1 MIKRFFAL
9 FFIIFLTG
17 TLGLLSCKKDK
28 ISSDVNHKL
37 TFSVDTLAFDTVFT
51 SVGSS
56 TRIFKIFNPNKQ
68 RVKITSIKLG
78 AGSNSFFRVN
88 LNGQPGVSFSNI
100 EIPAEDSLWVFA
112 EVTVNPN
119 SVNNPFIVLDSILF
133 ETNGNFQKVLLTAY
147 GQNAV
152 FHKPLSG
159 QTSYFLN
166 CNETWDKSIPHVIYG
181 KAIVDTNCILTINE
195 GTQVYF
201 YDNGAL
207 QVSKGASLKI
217 KGTFSEPVKFEGSR
231 LESWYENTAGQW
243 EGLVLDE
250 ESQDHDFS
258 FLHLKNARIGIDC
271 NAINMVN
278 PVALKMSSCKISN
291 CSKEG
296 LILSKSSSTVLNSLV
311 SNCGKNAVNIKGG
324 GSHEF
329 IHCTISNEVNSS
341 EPGVTNESLR
351 ISNYSISEDGNVV
364 LNVLTN
370 CSFKNTIVYS
380 NSLNNAIVLDEEPTG
395 FSYEFINC
403 LLKTDAS
410 VPVTESN
417 FVSCITNQSP
427 DFLNFSDNKFQLEE
441 NSAAI
446 NKADVTIVSLNTI
459 ELTMDLDNYS
469 RLTDSSPDIGAYEFY
484 E

>member
-9 FFIIFLTG
+9 IFIIFLTVS
-17 TLGLLSCKKDK
+17 LGLFSCKKDK
-28 ISSDVNHKL
+28 ISSDVSHKL

-78 AGSNSFFRVN
+78 AGSSSFFRVN

-100 EIPAEDSLWVFA
+100 DIPAEDSLWVFA
-112 EVTVNPN
+112 EVTVDPN
-119 SVNNPFIVLDSILF
+119 SVNNPFVVLDSLLF
-133 ETNGNFQKVLLTAY
+133 ETNGNLQKVLLSAY

-152 FHKPLSG
+152 FHKPLAG
-159 QTSYFLN
+159 QSSYFLN

-181 KAIVDTNCILTINE
+181 KAIVDTNCTLNISK
-195 GTQVYF
+195 GAQVYF

-217 KGTFSEPVKFEGSR
+217 NGTFSEPVRFEGTR
-231 LESWYENTAGQW
+231 LEAWYENTTGQW
-243 EGLVLDE
+243 EGVILDE
-250 ESQDHDFS
+250 ESQDHEFN
-258 FLHLKNARIGIDC
+258 FLQLKNARVGIDC
-271 NAINMVN
+271 KAKKTVN
-278 PVALKMSSCKISN
+278 PVALKMISCKIIN

-296 LILSKSSSTVLNSLV
+296 LKIRKSSSRVLNSLIG
-311 SNCGKNAVNIKGG
+311 NCGRNAINIEAG

-329 IHCTISNEVNSS
+329 IHCTVSNEVNSS
-341 EPGVTNESLR
+341 EPGVSNECLR
-351 ISNYSISEDGNVV
+351 ISNYSLNEEGNIN
-364 LNVLTN
+364 LNDLSS
-370 CSFKNTIVYS
+370 CSFKNTILYS
-380 NSLNNAIVLDEEPTG
+380 NSMNNTILLDEESAG
-395 FSYEFINC
+395 FSYEFKNC

-410 VPVTESN
+410 VPVTASN

-427 DFLNFSDNKFQLEE
+427 EFISASNNEFQINE

-446 NKADVTIVSLNTI
+446 NKADVI
-459 ELTMDLDNYS
+459 EVNANPLELEYDLDNNN
-469 RLTDSSPDIGAYEFY
+469 RLVDGNPDIGAYEFF